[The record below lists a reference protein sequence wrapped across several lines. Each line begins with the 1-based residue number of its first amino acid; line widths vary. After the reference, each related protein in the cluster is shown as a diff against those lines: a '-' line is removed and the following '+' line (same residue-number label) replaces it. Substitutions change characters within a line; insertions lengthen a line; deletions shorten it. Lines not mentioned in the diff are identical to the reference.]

1 MYVYTITDSDET
13 WGNSNTCSLL
23 TITDASTGETRTAA
37 DFTYFEEE
45 EVAQEELAVLFAS
58 M

>member
-1 MYVYTITDSDET
+1 MYVYTIADSTEV
-13 WGNSNTCSLL
+13 WGNSNTCSML
-23 TITDASTGETRTAA
+23 TITDTSTGETRTAT

>member
-1 MYVYTITDSDET
+1 MYVYTIADSNDI
-13 WGNSNTCSLL
+13 WSNSNSCTLL
-23 TITDASTGETRTAA
+23 TITDTSTGETRTAA

>member
-1 MYVYTITDSDET
+1 MYVYTITDSNET
-13 WGNSNTCSLL
+13 WGSSNTCSLL
-23 TITDASTGETRTAA
+23 TVTDTTTGETRTAA

-45 EVAQEELAVLFAS
+45 EVAQEELEYLFKN